1 MPQLITDFIKA
12 GKERILFV
20 LLGNILLG
28 FGVAV
33 FKLAGLGNDPFDG
46 MNMALAD
53 FFGMYYPLLQVLV
66 NMGFFVIQIIWG
78 RRLIGFGTIVNAF
91 GLGYIVAFWIQ
102 VLGSFMSTPS
112 LLILQLIMVVIGV
125 LFCSLGLS
133 MYQQADMGVAP
144 YDAFSIIMNEK
155 IRKLPY
161 FWARMITDAG
171 CALVCFLAGGLVGL
185 GTIISAFCLGPVI
198 HFFDLH
204 VSKPIL
210 GRK

>member
-1 MPQLITDFIKA
+1 
-12 GKERILFV
+12 
-20 LLGNILLG
+20 
-28 FGVAV
+28 
-33 FKLAGLGNDPFDG
+33 
-46 MNMALAD
+46 
-53 FFGMYYPLLQVLV
+53 
-66 NMGFFVIQIIWG
+66 
-78 RRLIGFGTIVNAF
+78 
-91 GLGYIVAFWIQ
+91 
-102 VLGSFMSTPS
+102 
-112 LLILQLIMVVIGV
+112 
-125 LFCSLGLS
+125 
-133 MYQQADMGVAP
+133 
-144 YDAFSIIMNEK
+144 MNEK

>member
-1 MPQLITDFIKA
+1 MSQLIKRMLSADK
-12 GKERILFV
+12 KRILFV
-20 LLGNILLG
+20 LLGNIFLG

-66 NMGFFVIQIIWG
+66 NIGFFVIQIIWG

-91 GLGYIVAFWIQ
+91 GLGYIVAFWIN
-102 VLGSFMSTPS
+102 VLGKFMSTPS
-112 LLILQLIMVVIGV
+112 LLILQLIMVVVGV

-144 YDAFSIIMNEK
+144 YDALSIIMDEK

-204 VSKPIL
+204 VSKPVL
-210 GRK
+210 ERK